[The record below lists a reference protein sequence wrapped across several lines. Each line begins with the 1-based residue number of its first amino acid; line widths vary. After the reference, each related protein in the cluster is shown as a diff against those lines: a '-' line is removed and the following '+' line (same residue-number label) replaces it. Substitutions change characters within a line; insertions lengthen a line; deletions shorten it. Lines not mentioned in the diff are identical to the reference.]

1 MITEIVRERSYCVQN
16 VRSGLGGPVETEHSV
31 DVDVPWMRGGQV
43 RSVAA
48 HSTVKLV
55 VPCASAE
62 DESCEI
68 T

>member
-1 MITEIVRERSYCVQN
+1 MQN
-16 VRSGLGGPVETEHSV
+16 VRSGLGGPVKTEHSV
-31 DVDVPWMRGGQV
+31 DVDVPWMRGGQA